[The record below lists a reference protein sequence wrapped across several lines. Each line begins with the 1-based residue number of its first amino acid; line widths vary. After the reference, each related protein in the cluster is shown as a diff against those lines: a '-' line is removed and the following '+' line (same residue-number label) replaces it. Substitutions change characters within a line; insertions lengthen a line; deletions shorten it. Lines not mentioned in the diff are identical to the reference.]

1 MKQDYAEDT
10 SLFNYVK
17 NAPAGIRPATE
28 PESTSWQK
36 AKNAETKNPKS
47 LKRHDQQSSKTMLH
61 FFHHDSWKNQRNTNI
76 I

>member
-36 AKNAETKNPKS
+36 AKNAAIKNPKS
-47 LKRHDQQSSKTMLH
+47 PKRFEPKSSKTMLH
-61 FFHHDSWKNQRNTNI
+61 SFHHGNWKNPKSINKI
-76 I
+76 